1 MDLRNNDNVNHRFL
15 ISLLF
20 VTALPSPF
28 LSCFQTP
35 DGSIEERREW
45 RGGEGR
51 RKEMDRSVG
60 ARIDRSFRMVFGG
73 GCTRFR
79 PPKAGEDSRWVLP
92 GRGRGEGRNP
102 RC

>member
-35 DGSIEERREW
+35 DGSIVRFGWFLAAAVRGSGHPKLERT
-45 RGGEGR
+45 RGGCSLEGG
-51 RKEMDRSVG
+51 VG
-60 ARIDRSFRMVFGG
+60 KGEIHDVNFNLI
-73 GCTRFR
+73 
-79 PPKAGEDSRWVLP
+79 KA
-92 GRGRGEGRNP
+92 
-102 RC
+102 